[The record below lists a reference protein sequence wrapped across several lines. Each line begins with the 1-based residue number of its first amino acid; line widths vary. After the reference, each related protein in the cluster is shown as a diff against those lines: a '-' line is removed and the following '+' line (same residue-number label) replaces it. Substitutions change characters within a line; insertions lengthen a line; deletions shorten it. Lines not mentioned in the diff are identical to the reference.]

1 MNPVLYSVPM
11 NPVLYSEPIKLFPL
25 FILNPM

>member
-11 NPVLYSEPIKLFPL
+11 NPVLYSEPIKLFHL